1 MAQFTLPSD
10 EQNSLR
16 RYQPDQVQWVSSQ
29 PQAAP
34 QFRRQKKYFLMKQQL
49 FGLNIFRCFFQAII
63 FENRFC
69 CFHEKYRPQ
78 NA

>member
-10 EQNSLR
+10 EKNFLR

-49 FGLNIFRCFFQAII
+49 FGLNIFRMFFQAII
-63 FENRFC
+63 YGRRFC
-69 CFHEKYRPQ
+69 RVHAK
-78 NA
+78 